1 MALIVISMISQIV
14 LVSLVDL
21 SQFLLVELLAGLKT
35 LFPTTLEYPGD
46 LSEIL
51 DRQLTFQL
59 GQLCQVNGTLFLD
72 LGLTLLVEHLG
83 GVG

>member
-1 MALIVISMISQIV
+1 MIGQIALVG
-14 LVSLVDL
+14 LVDFCQL
-21 SQFLLVELLAGLKT
+21 FLIDILTGLKT
-35 LFPTTLEYPGD
+35 LLPTALEYPGN
-46 LSEIL
+46 LGKIL
-51 DRQLTFQL
+51 DRQLTLQF